1 MIPRLCPR
9 PAVRPYAAAM
19 GLKRE
24 CERCG
29 AERRPVVEI
38 NERGVPHGAGPE
50 HRQVHDYVRILECP
64 GCGHGVLY
72 SFSHDCYLQPWET
85 DEPWD
90 MDWTWRLE
98 PEDLTRLRQGLA
110 DCPDPLSHLCR
121 CPAHDVLRNERHAA
135 VDQDEARVVLGEDG
149 LPRLRRRTGHQ

>member
-1 MIPRLCPR
+1 MSEPTPPTR
-9 PAVRPYAAAM
+9 PQPVRANPPEVTTPATDKV
-19 GLKRE
+19 L

-98 PEDLTRLRQGLA
+98 PEDLTRLRQ
-110 DCPDPLSHLCR
+110 D
-121 CPAHDVLRNERHAA
+121 
-135 VDQDEARVVLGEDG
+135 ARL
-149 LPRLRRRTGHQ
+149 